1 MLEYVIVGLLVAI
14 LLGLVFLGILLRKR
28 KEIVEIDSTKLS
40 EDISVKIRE
49 DVSKAV
55 RETVS
60 EVSERVGGVSSTLK
74 SVVEVFEKI
83 RSELPKD
90 VKEPVNE
97 VLERALRDLR
107 EFDGNIAEMSNELP
121 NKVLK
126 SIQSGIS
133 VRKGKVGELATLM
146 SLLGEYKRIIPLGQ
160 PIDFIGV
167 SDDYIDFIEVKT
179 GTAGLSPMEREIK
192 ELIEKGKVRFILRKE
207 DVEIIMPEEI
217 EGEKFN
223 TELEEEVKGTE
234 SVIFK
239 FGESK
244 DPKVIPRLIEF
255 TKSKDGNERRL
266 AASALGKLSGF
277 QPQMLEAVPPL
288 IELLEDENPQ
298 IRQYSAKALGK
309 IGRRDAIPYLK
320 QLMNDKKEYVGSA
333 AKLAISQIE
342 GEVGELRG
350 EIYVC
355 LNCGEPISGEFDVCP
370 YCGEPL
376 IK

>member
-74 SVVEVFEKI
+74 SVVELFEKI

-217 EGEKFN
+217 EGEKFK

>member
-40 EDISVKIRE
+40 EDISVKIRG

-74 SVVEVFEKI
+74 SVVELFEKI

-179 GTAGLSPMEREIK
+179 GTAGLSPMETEIK

-217 EGEKFN
+217 EGEKFK

-234 SVIFK
+234 SSIFK
-239 FGESK
+239 LGESK

-277 QPQMLEAVPPL
+277 KPQMLEAVPPL

-342 GEVGELRG
+342 GEVGELSG

-355 LNCGEPISGEFDVCP
+355 LNCGKPISGEFDVCP

-376 IK
+376 VK

>member
-1 MLEYVIVGLLVAI
+1 MLEYLIVVLLVVI
-14 LLGLVFLGILLRKR
+14 LLGVVFLGISLRKR
-28 KEIVEIDSTKLS
+28 KETAEIDATKLS
-40 EDISVKIRE
+40 EDISARIRE

-60 EVSERVGGVSSTLK
+60 EVSERVGGVSNTLK
-74 SVVEVFEKI
+74 STVELFEKM
-83 RSELPKD
+83 SKELPKD
-90 VKEPVNE
+90 VKEPMSE
-97 VLERALRDLR
+97 VLDRTLRDLR
-107 EFDGNIAEMSNELP
+107 EFDKNIDEMGKKLP
-121 NKVLK
+121 NKVLR
-126 SIQSGIS
+126 SIQTSIS

-179 GTAGLSPMEREIK
+179 GTAGLSPVEREIK
-192 ELIEKGKVRFILRKE
+192 EMIEKGKVRFILRKE

-217 EGEKFN
+217 EVEKFK
-223 TELEEEVKGTE
+223 TENDDEVKGTE

-244 DPKVIPRLIEF
+244 DPKVIPRLIAF

-266 AASALGKLSGF
+266 AASALGKLSVF
-277 QPQMLEAVPPL
+277 KPQILEAVQPL

-298 IRQYSAKALGK
+298 VRQYSAKALGK
-309 IGRRDAIPYLK
+309 IGGKDAIPYLK
-320 QLMNDKKEYVGSA
+320 QLMNDKKEYVRSA

-342 GEVGELRG
+342 GEVRELRG
-350 EIYVC
+350 EISVC
-355 LNCGEPISGEFDVCP
+355 INCGESISGEFDVCP
-370 YCGEPL
+370 YCSEPL

>member
-74 SVVEVFEKI
+74 SVVELFEKI

-217 EGEKFN
+217 EGEKFK
-223 TELEEEVKGTE
+223 TELEEEVEGTE

-266 AASALGKLSGF
+266 AASALGKLSVF

-298 IRQYSAKALGK
+298 IRHYSAKALGK

-355 LNCGEPISGEFDVCP
+355 LNCGEPIRGEFDVCP

>member
-74 SVVEVFEKI
+74 SVVELFEKI

-97 VLERALRDLR
+97 VMERALRDLR

-179 GTAGLSPMEREIK
+179 GTAGLSPMETEIK

-217 EGEKFN
+217 EGEKFK

-234 SVIFK
+234 SSIFK
-239 FGESK
+239 LGESK

-277 QPQMLEAVPPL
+277 KPQMLEAVPPL

-355 LNCGEPISGEFDVCP
+355 LNCGKPISGEFDVCP

-376 IK
+376 VK

>member
-74 SVVEVFEKI
+74 SVVELFEKI

>member
-74 SVVEVFEKI
+74 SVVELFEKI

-217 EGEKFN
+217 EGEKFK

-342 GEVGELRG
+342 GEVGALRG

>member
-74 SVVEVFEKI
+74 SVVELFEKI

-277 QPQMLEAVPPL
+277 TPQMLEAVPPL

>member
-74 SVVEVFEKI
+74 SVVELFEKI

-179 GTAGLSPMEREIK
+179 GTAGLSPMETEIK

-217 EGEKFN
+217 EGEKFK

-234 SVIFK
+234 SVTFK

-277 QPQMLEAVPPL
+277 KPQMLEAVPPL

-342 GEVGELRG
+342 GEVGELSG

-355 LNCGEPISGEFDVCP
+355 LNCGKPISGEFDVCP

-376 IK
+376 VK

>member
-277 QPQMLEAVPPL
+277 TPQILEAVPPL

-298 IRQYSAKALGK
+298 IRHYSAKALGK

>member
-40 EDISVKIRE
+40 EDISVKIRG

-74 SVVEVFEKI
+74 SVVELFEKI

-97 VLERALRDLR
+97 VMERALRDLR

-179 GTAGLSPMEREIK
+179 GTAGLSPMETEIK

-217 EGEKFN
+217 EGEKFK

-234 SVIFK
+234 SSIFK
-239 FGESK
+239 LGESK

-277 QPQMLEAVPPL
+277 KPQMLEAVPPL

-342 GEVGELRG
+342 GEVGELSG

-355 LNCGEPISGEFDVCP
+355 LNCGKPISGEFDVCP

-376 IK
+376 VK

>member
-74 SVVEVFEKI
+74 SVVELFEKI

-179 GTAGLSPMEREIK
+179 GTAGLSPMETEIK

-217 EGEKFN
+217 EGEKFK

-234 SVIFK
+234 SVTFK

-277 QPQMLEAVPPL
+277 TPQMLEAVPPL

-376 IK
+376 VK

>member
-74 SVVEVFEKI
+74 SVVELFEKI

-266 AASALGKLSGF
+266 AASALGKLSVF
-277 QPQMLEAVPPL
+277 QPQILEAVPPL